1 MRSEGRTRKRN
12 APKPARL
19 RSRMPKDRGHS
30 QRQRAYRAAL
40 EALSEPEA
48 DDVDNALLAV
58 VRRRLA
64 RIVEAMK
71 AEAKANAEAGRDKR
85 LMSASTARDVAWSNR
100 LIQDVADELVVRGY
114 GEEPSKRR
122 AENRLLA
129 GVRKPRRRPS
139 TRAVSPPA

>member
-1 MRSEGRTRKRN
+1 
-12 APKPARL
+12 
-19 RSRMPKDRGHS
+19 
-30 QRQRAYRAAL
+30 
-40 EALSEPEA
+40 
-48 DDVDNALLAV
+48 
-58 VRRRLA
+58 
-64 RIVEAMK
+64 MK

-85 LMSASTARDVAWSNR
+85 QMSASTERDVTWSNR

-139 TRAVSPPA
+139 TRVVSPPA